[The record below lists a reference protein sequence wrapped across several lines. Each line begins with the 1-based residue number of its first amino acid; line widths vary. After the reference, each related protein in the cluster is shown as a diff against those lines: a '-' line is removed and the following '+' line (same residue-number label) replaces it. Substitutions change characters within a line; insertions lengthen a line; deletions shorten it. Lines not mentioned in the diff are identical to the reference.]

1 MLGAYLGVRIIV
13 HVVFLSDDDDTPIEL
28 PETSAAAPPPLQKR
42 DLQNMKGRNFA
53 TSKIAPAK
61 QEEKWQKLIN
71 FQSEMD
77 GSGMPCIEEEQKNN
91 IRYSNVVPHR
101 STDLTR
107 SCLTSLSRREAVL
120 S

>member
-1 MLGAYLGVRIIV
+1 MFLGLRIIV
-13 HVVFLSDDDDTPIEL
+13 HVVFLSDDDDAPIESA
-28 PETSAAAPPPLQKR
+28 ETSSSGAPPPLQKR

-61 QEEKWQKLIN
+61 QEEKWQKLVN

-77 GSGMPCIEEEQKNN
+77 GSSMPCIEEEQKNN

-101 STDLTR
+101 STNLTR

>member
-13 HVVFLSDDDDTPIEL
+13 HVVFLSDDDDTPIES

-42 DLQNMKGRNFA
+42 DLQIMKGRNFA

-77 GSGMPCIEEEQKNN
+77 GSSMPCIEEEQKNN

-101 STDLTR
+101 STNLTR